1 MSTTPL
7 SLDTTLEVSGSAPV
21 VAGVALPEGV
31 MRGVTWAQYAAM
43 LQRVGERRL
52 RHTYDRGVLE
62 VMSPS
67 NRHEWES
74 RFLGRL
80 VERMAEELSQEVVSL
95 GSWTLRRP
103 DLDRGVEPDN
113 CFYLAS
119 EPRVRGR
126 RDLDLATD
134 PPPDLAIEVDV
145 ANASVPRAP
154 VYAAIGVPELWR
166 YDGARMRFFELAAA
180 DYLETPRSAAFP
192 FLPPSK
198 LEELLADN
206 SGKSDSQ
213 LVREFAEWVRGNRSD
228 C

>member
-1 MSTTPL
+1 MNTTPL
-7 SLDTTLEVSGSAPV
+7 PLDTTLDVDGSAPLAAAIGLT
-21 VAGVALPEGV
+21 AGVT
-31 MRGVTWAQYAAM
+31 RGVTWREYEAF
-43 LQRVGERRL
+43 LQGLGERHY

-80 VERMAEELSQEVVSL
+80 VERMAEELGQEVVSL

-103 DLDRGVEPDN
+103 DLDRGIEPDN
-113 CFYLAS
+113 CYYLAS

-126 RDLDLATD
+126 RDLDLTTD
-134 PPPDLAIEVDV
+134 PPPDLAIEVDI
-145 ANASVPRAP
+145 ANTSVPRTP

-166 YDGARMRFFELAAA
+166 YDGAQMRFFTLAGA
-180 DYLETPRSAAFP
+180 DYQETPRSTAFP

-198 LEELLADN
+198 LEELLADD

-213 LVREFAEWVRGNRSD
+213 LVREFAEWVRGNGLAS
-228 C
+228 